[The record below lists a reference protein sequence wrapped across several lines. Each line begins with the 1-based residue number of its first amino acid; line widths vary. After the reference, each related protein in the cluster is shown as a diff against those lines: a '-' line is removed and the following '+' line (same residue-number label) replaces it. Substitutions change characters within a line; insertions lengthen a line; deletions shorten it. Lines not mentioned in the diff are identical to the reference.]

1 MLIYF
6 IKRLS
11 FIVPLLIGISLLSF
25 LIIHLAPGDPTPLG
39 QELSPKISYQA
50 RERLKK
56 LYDLDQPMLTQYRK
70 WLKRMATFDF
80 GRSFIDDQ
88 KVSQKI
94 LKRLPVTLTINV
106 LSLFLIL
113 IISIPLGLVS
123 ALRQNSFFDKAATVF
138 VFIGF
143 ATPTFWLALLLM
155 MFFGIKLG
163 WLPIAG
169 LTSLNFP
176 DLALG
181 GKILDLTR
189 HLTLPVLVSAF
200 TGLAGLS
207 RYSRNN
213 MLEVIRQDY
222 IRTARAKGVG
232 EGRII
237 FKHAFKNA
245 MLPIITI
252 LGLSIPSLVGGAVIF
267 ETIFAIPG
275 MGLLFWESV
284 MARDYPV
291 VMGLVV
297 IGALLTQLGILLSD
311 LVYAWADP
319 RIRYK

>member
-1 MLIYF
+1 MFIYF
-6 IKRLS
+6 LKRLS
-11 FIVPLLIGISLLSF
+11 FILPLLLGISLLSF
-25 LIIHLAPGDPTPLG
+25 LIIHLAPGEPTPLG

-50 RERLKK
+50 REKLKK
-56 LYDLDQPMLTQYRK
+56 IYDLDKPLLYQYGK
-70 WLKRMATFDF
+70 WLKRFSTLDF
-80 GRSFIDDQ
+80 GRSFIDDE

-94 LKRLPVTLTINV
+94 LKRLPVTLTINI
-106 LSLFLIL
+106 LSLILIL
-113 IISIPLGLVS
+113 IISIPLGLIS
-123 ALRQNSFFDKAATVF
+123 ALKQNSFFDKATTVF

-163 WLPIAG
+163 WFPIAG
-169 LTSLNFP
+169 LSSLNFP
-176 DLALG
+176 ELSLGVKLLDLA
-181 GKILDLTR
+181 R
-189 HLTLPVLVSAF
+189 HLFLPVFVSAF

-232 EGRII
+232 TTRII

-245 MLPIITI
+245 VLPIITI
-252 LGLSIPSLVGGAVIF
+252 LGLSIPALVGGAVIF

-275 MGLLFWESV
+275 MGLLFWEAV
-284 MARDYPV
+284 MARDYPL

-297 IGALLTQLGILLSD
+297 IGAILTQLGILLSD
-311 LVYAWADP
+311 LAYAWADP
-319 RIRYK
+319 RIRYR

>member
-6 IKRLS
+6 IKRLF
-11 FIVPLLIGISLLSF
+11 FIIPLLIGISLLSF
-25 LIIHLAPGDPTPLG
+25 LIIHLAPGDPTSLG

-56 LYDLDQPMLTQYRK
+56 LYDLDQPMLFQYWK
-70 WLKRMATFDF
+70 WLKRMATLDF
-80 GRSFIDDQ
+80 GRSFVDDQ
-88 KVSQKI
+88 KVSRKI

-155 MFFGIKLG
+155 MFFGIELG

-176 DLALG
+176 SLSPG
-181 GKILDLTR
+181 GKILDLAR

-213 MLEVIRQDY
+213 MLEVLRQDY
-222 IRTARAKGVG
+222 IRTARAKGVS

-252 LGLSIPSLVGGAVIF
+252 LGLSVPALVGGAVIF

-284 MARDYPV
+284 MSRDYPV

-311 LVYAWADP
+311 LVYVWADP

>member
-1 MLIYF
+1 MLFYF
-6 IKRLS
+6 LKRLS
-11 FIVPLLIGISLLSF
+11 FIPPLLIGISLLSF
-25 LIIHLAPGDPTPLG
+25 LIIHLAPGKPSPLG
-39 QELSPKISYQA
+39 AEMSPKISYQA
-50 RERLKK
+50 RERLMK
-56 LYDLDQPMLTQYRK
+56 LYDLDKPVLFQYWR
-70 WLKRMATFDF
+70 WLGRLATLDF
-80 GRSFIDDQ
+80 GRSFIDDE

-94 LKRLPVTLTINV
+94 LRRLPVTLTINV
-106 LSLFLIL
+106 LSLILIL
-113 IISIPLGLVS
+113 IISIPLGLIS
-123 ALRQNSFFDKAATVF
+123 ALRQNSFFDKTTTVF

-163 WLPIAG
+163 CLPIAG

-176 DLALG
+176 DLRLG
-181 GKILDLTR
+181 GKIIDLTR
-189 HLTLPVLVSAF
+189 HLILPVFVSAF

-213 MLEVIRQDY
+213 ILEVIRQDY
-222 IRTARAKGVG
+222 IRTARAKGVS

-275 MGLLFWESV
+275 MGLLFWEAV

-291 VMGLVV
+291 VMGLVI
-297 IGALLTQLGILLSD
+297 IGAILTQLGILLSD
-311 LVYAWADP
+311 LAYAWADP

>member
-1 MLIYF
+1 MLFYF
-6 IKRLS
+6 LKRLS
-11 FIVPLLIGISLLSF
+11 FILPLLIGVSLLSF
-25 LIIHLAPGDPTPLG
+25 LIIHLAPGKPSPLG
-39 QELSPKISYQA
+39 AEMSPKISYQA
-50 RERLKK
+50 RERLMK
-56 LYDLDQPMLTQYRK
+56 LYDLDKPVLFQYWR
-70 WLKRMATFDF
+70 WLKRLATLDF
-80 GRSFIDDQ
+80 GRSFIDDE
-88 KVSQKI
+88 KVSRKI
-94 LKRLPVTLTINV
+94 LRRLPITLSINV
-106 LSLFLIL
+106 LSLILIL
-113 IISIPLGLVS
+113 IISIPLGLIS
-123 ALRQNSFFDKAATVF
+123 ALRQNSFFDKTTTVF

-155 MFFGIKLG
+155 MFFGVKLG

-176 DLALG
+176 DLTFA
-181 GKILDLTR
+181 GKTLDLAK
-189 HLTLPVLVSAF
+189 HLALPVFVSAF

-222 IRTARAKGVG
+222 IRTARAKGVS

-252 LGLSIPSLVGGAVIF
+252 LGLSIPALVGGAVIF

-275 MGLLFWESV
+275 MGLLFWEVV

-291 VMGLVV
+291 VMGLVI
-297 IGALLTQLGILLSD
+297 IGALLTQIGILLSD
-311 LVYAWADP
+311 LAYAWADP